1 MHILAPALLFLL
13 NLCDGLMTLV
23 WVRSGVATE
32 ANALMA
38 ELLKIGDWPF
48 LLVKIAMGTFA
59 SVVLYIGRD
68 RRLAQYGLT
77 LVLFIY
83 VTLMGLHFF
92 TGLTAF
98 GLVSNS
104 QLQDLLQLPGHIS
117 ALIT

>member
-23 WVRSGVATE
+23 WVRAGVATE
-32 ANALMA
+32 ANTLMA
-38 ELLKIGDWPF
+38 GLLEIGDWPF
-48 LLVKIAMGTFA
+48 LLVKIGMGTFA

-68 RRLAQYGLT
+68 KALARYGISLA
-77 LVLFIY
+77 LVLYIG
-83 VTLMGLHFF
+83 LMGLHFF

-98 GLVSNS
+98 GLVSTS
-104 QLQDLLQLPGHIS
+104 QLHHLLELSDQIS